1 MRRRQR
7 KIMKGLAAGAAGG
20 LVASWA
26 MNQFQAAWSKAK
38 QAANDGADS
47 QPQTSDDSEDATMK
61 TADRVVQPVLG
72 RHLSR
77 EEKKRGGPIVH
88 YAFGGLVGA
97 AYGAV
102 NELMPKLHTGFGLPY
117 GAAVFVGADEIAVP
131 ALGLSQPPQKSPWSS
146 HAYALASH
154 LVYGAVL
161 EGVRRGIRR
170 AW

>member
-7 KIMKGLAAGAAGG
+7 RMLKGVAAGAAGG

-38 QAANDGADS
+38 EVASDGAGGQQQS
-47 QPQTSDDSEDATMK
+47 SEESDDATMK

-77 EEKKRGGPIVH
+77 EEKKRGGPVVH
-88 YAFGGLVGA
+88 YAFGSLVGA

-102 NELMPKLHTGFGLPY
+102 NELTPKARTGFGLPY

-131 ALGLSQPPQKSPWSS
+131 ALGLSQPPQKSPLST

-161 EGVRRGIRR
+161 EGVRRGVRR
-170 AW
+170 VW

>member
-7 KIMKGLAAGAAGG
+7 RMLKGLAAGAAGG
-20 LVASWA
+20 LAASWA

-38 QAANDGADS
+38 EAASNGSDGQQS
-47 QPQTSDDSEDATMK
+47 SEESEDATMK

-77 EEKKRGGPIVH
+77 QEKKRGGPIVH
-88 YAFGGLVGA
+88 YVFGSLVGA
-97 AYGAV
+97 AYGTV
-102 NELMPKLHTGFGLPY
+102 NELTPKAHIGFGLPY

-131 ALGLSQPPQKSPWSS
+131 ALGLSRPAQKSPLSS

-170 AW
+170 VW